1 MLAPERL
8 DRLTGALL
16 GTAVGDALG
25 LPREG
30 LSRRRARRLFGDSPI
45 EHRFLLGRGMVSDD
59 TEHACMTAQ
68 ALLAAPDD
76 PARFARSLAWRLR
89 GWLAA
94 MPAAVGWGT
103 LRAIVKLWLGFS
115 PARSGVVSAGNGAAM
130 RAPFLGASLAFHPD
144 RLDAAAR
151 TAEEIDGPALLD
163 DLARRVTVEDLRR
176 SLDACGEALARGDAP
191 ERLA

>member
-130 RAPFLGASLAFHPD
+130 RAPVLGASLAFHPD
-144 RLDAAAR
+144 RLDAVARASARITHRDPRAEEGALVVTLAAAHAAAR
-151 TAEEIDGPALLD
+151 TAEEIDGPAL
-163 DLARRVTVEDLRR
+163 
-176 SLDACGEALARGDAP
+176 
-191 ERLA
+191 